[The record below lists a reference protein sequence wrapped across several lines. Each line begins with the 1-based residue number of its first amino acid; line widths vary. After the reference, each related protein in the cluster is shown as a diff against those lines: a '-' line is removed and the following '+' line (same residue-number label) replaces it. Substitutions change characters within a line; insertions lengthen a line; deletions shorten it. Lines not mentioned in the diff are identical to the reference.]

1 MSRVFIE
8 ERAAGAANQVA
19 AAGPVVS
26 VQSSGPCNVKAPL
39 AQVVGEARH
48 AVQIATKEA
57 TAADAGNQQVIQPV
71 HSGTY
76 RDIQAVQTASGGTE
90 YVAFRD

>member
-8 ERAAGAANQVA
+8 ERSAGAATQV
-19 AAGPVVS
+19 AAGPVVG

-39 AQVVGEARH
+39 AQLVGEARH
-48 AVQIATKEA
+48 AVQIATEEA
-57 TAADAGNQQVIQPV
+57 TAADAGTQQVIQPV

-76 RDIQAVQTASGGTE
+76 KDIQTVQIASGGTE